1 MDKLCLDQTNKNQL
15 KFFNNNVIKKKSN
28 LFFKNSKLE
37 GDLFLD
43 SRKPDFQKNTMLQ
56 HFIGLTIKSEKNI
69 FDSSTVI
76 LMDFRCDQSKGLHF
90 IYLIPFAKNRAL
102 VESTIFS
109 NKIENKNKNINSK
122 KIYLKTFYKLKSFK
136 ILSEEKG
143 IIPMVYTNHKDIN
156 SVSIGVRGG
165 ATRPSSGY
173 TLFYTKTNN
182 KPYQSIK

>member
-1 MDKLCLDQTNKNQL
+1 MQ
-15 KFFNNNVIKKKSN
+15 
-28 LFFKNSKLE
+28 
-37 GDLFLD
+37 
-43 SRKPDFQKNTMLQ
+43 
-56 HFIGLTIKSEKNI
+56 
-69 FDSSTVI
+69 
-76 LMDFRCDQSKGLHF
+76 GLHF

-109 NKIENKNKNINSK
+109 NKIENKNYYINAIE
-122 KIYLKTFYKLKSFK
+122 IYLKTFYKLKSFK

-173 TLFYTKTNN
+173 TFIFIQKQITNIINQLNKNLNIDNQFTQSLTCLWTK
-182 KPYQSIK
+182 YL